1 MTTQPDR
8 ADEIT
13 RLLHQWKGG
22 DLEARGTLIPVV
34 YQTLRRLAERQFAGE
49 NPGHTLQPTA
59 LVHEAFL
66 NLESSDVDWRDRQH
80 FYAVAARAMRHI
92 LVDHA
97 RGKLRLKRGG
107 GELQLD
113 IDLDQIAAPEAA
125 ADLIALDQAL
135 DQLEAQSERTARVL
149 ELTYF
154 GGLARD
160 AVAEIMEISS
170 RSVDRDLSIGRAWLR
185 KQLKAGDPAA

>member
-1 MTTQPDR
+1 MTQSNQDK
-8 ADEIT
+8 EIT
-13 RLLHQWKGG
+13 RLLHQWKDGNA
-22 DLEARGTLIPVV
+22 EARRALMPVV
-34 YQTLRRLAERQFAGE
+34 YQSLRRLAERQFAGE

-66 NLESSDVDWRDRQH
+66 NLEGSAVDWRDRQH

-107 GELQLD
+107 SELQVDL
-113 IDLDQIAAPEAA
+113 DLDQIAAPEAA
-125 ADLIALDQAL
+125 ADLIALDEAL
-135 DQLEAQSERTARVL
+135 EQLEAHSERTARVL

-154 GGLARD
+154 AGLPRD
-160 AVAEIMEISS
+160 AVAEVMDISS
-170 RSVDRDLSIGRAWLR
+170 RTVDRDLSLGRAWLR
-185 KQLKAGDPAA
+185 KQLKAGDQAS